1 MNAAFALIQ
10 VAAPKNE
17 VEAALAIQ
25 MACTHAAAMAVLGR
39 MSSQGHR
46 TASAYASAAATL
58 MRAYALHL
66 ETLRRLRR
74 GVSPQIT
81 VEQCDIIE
89 TGNGSWRF
97 KSRADDHTP
106 TRARLR
112 PGSSFP
118 WSPWYGHQSG
128 AIQIRAEIDGVVL
141 MFRAYNLR
149 DHSRIEL
156 DQRVPVVWT
165 DCALGGKRPWFVC
178 TSSRRGRYCERR
190 VVKLYLRYG
199 SQLACRDCFGLAYAS
214 QQESPHSR
222 AIGQARKIR
231 MRLGGSENLRQP
243 FPEKPPRMHWRT
255 YWRWKSRAA
264 VVEAR
269 SGAWLM
275 KRLARLKNKF

>member
-1 MNAAFALIQ
+1 MMGNRISKVFLSGNAITSCFGRASG
-10 VAAPKNE
+10 AAPLPGSRPLNGISENGTPK
-17 VEAALAIQ
+17 
-25 MACTHAAAMAVLGR
+25 MSTYSAVRGECMGR
-39 MSSQGHR
+39 D
-46 TASAYASAAATL
+46 A
-58 MRAYALHL
+58 
-66 ETLRRLRR
+66 
-74 GVSPQIT
+74 
-81 VEQCDIIE
+81 
-89 TGNGSWRF
+89 
-97 KSRADDHTP
+97 
-106 TRARLR
+106 TRATCEGCQSIDVLRLHRDGWLR

-128 AIQIRAEIDGVVL
+128 AIQIRAEIDGVLL

-255 YWRWKSRAA
+255 YWRWKSR
-264 VVEAR
+264 
-269 SGAWLM
+269 
-275 KRLARLKNKF
+275 

>member
-1 MNAAFALIQ
+1 M
-10 VAAPKNE
+10 
-17 VEAALAIQ
+17 
-25 MACTHAAAMAVLGR
+25 GR
-39 MSSQGHR
+39 D
-46 TASAYASAAATL
+46 A
-58 MRAYALHL
+58 
-66 ETLRRLRR
+66 
-74 GVSPQIT
+74 
-81 VEQCDIIE
+81 
-89 TGNGSWRF
+89 
-97 KSRADDHTP
+97 
-106 TRARLR
+106 TRATCEGCQSIDVLRLHRDGWLR

-118 WSPWYGHQSG
+118 WSLWYGHQSG

-199 SQLACRDCFGLAYAS
+199 SQLACRDCFGFAYAS

-275 KRLARLKNKF
+275 KRLVRLKNKF